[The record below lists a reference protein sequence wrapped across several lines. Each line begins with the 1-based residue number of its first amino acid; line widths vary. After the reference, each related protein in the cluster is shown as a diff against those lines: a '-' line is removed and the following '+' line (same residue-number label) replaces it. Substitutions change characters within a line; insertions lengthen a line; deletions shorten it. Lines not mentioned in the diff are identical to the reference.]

1 MNASEFI
8 YPRASYG
15 GSGSPELRE
24 FEQQLQEFAQRVG
37 YIAGLETGGK
47 MTAEE
52 SYRALQSLWNNLSE
66 TSRTLGVKP

>member
-1 MNASEFI
+1 MNASEFL
-8 YPRASYG
+8 YPRSSYG

-24 FEQQLQEFAQRVG
+24 FDQQLQEFAQRVG

-52 SYRALQSLWNNLSE
+52 SYRALQSLWQNLSE
-66 TSRTLGVKP
+66 TSRSLGVKP

>member
-1 MNASEFI
+1 MNSSEFL
-8 YPRASYG
+8 YPRSSYG

-24 FEQQLQEFAQRVG
+24 FDQQLQEFAQRVG

-52 SYRALQSLWNNLSE
+52 SYRALQSLWHNLSE
-66 TSRTLGVKP
+66 TSRSLGVKP

>member
-24 FEQQLQEFAQRVG
+24 FDQQLQEFAQRVG

>member
-15 GSGSPELRE
+15 GSGNAELRE
-24 FEQQLQEFAQRVG
+24 FDQQLQEFAQRVG

-66 TSRTLGVKP
+66 TGRSLGVKS

>member
-24 FEQQLQEFAQRVG
+24 FDQQLQEFAQRVG

-47 MTAEE
+47 MTPEE

-66 TSRTLGVKP
+66 TSRSLGVKP